1 MAPRQRPQ
9 PGCQGQH
16 PGAAE
21 KCDRQATV
29 GGRILALSRE
39 QVPGSPDVKRALR
52 SLCLLIVAP
61 SLASAHDCWL
71 EADDFHIPEGAKVVV
86 HLNLGE
92 SLTHEEEKPFEKER
106 TERFELR
113 LQNYV
118 RDLLPAATE
127 GAKPVFT
134 DALPGSGPFLF
145 SMVRGS
151 TVIELERAKF
161 DEYLAHEG
169 IVLSE
174 RTTRPIE
181 RERYWRFIKL
191 LGRSGDETE
200 TDLHHR
206 FTGMQYEIVLL
217 QNPFTMHAG
226 DEQIVQLLFETKPLA
241 NATVSALHRATDG
254 SLVELKGVSDARGV
268 ARFTLVQPGVW
279 LIRSVHMRPCK
290 GCKDADWE
298 SFWATYSFAME

>member
-1 MAPRQRPQ
+1 
-9 PGCQGQH
+9 
-16 PGAAE
+16 
-21 KCDRQATV
+21 
-29 GGRILALSRE
+29 
-39 QVPGSPDVKRALR
+39 VKRALR
-52 SLCLLIVAP
+52 SLWLLMVAP
-61 SLASAHDCWL
+61 SLACAHDCWL
-71 EADDFHIPEGAKVVV
+71 EADGFHVPEGAKIVV

-92 SLTHEEEKPFEKER
+92 SLTHQEEKPFEKER

-113 LQNYV
+113 LQNDV
-118 RDLLPAATE
+118 RDLLPATSE
-127 GAKPVFT
+127 GAKPVFN

-151 TVIELERAKF
+151 AVIELEQAKF

-169 IVLSE
+169 ITVAQ
-174 RTTRPIE
+174 RAPKPIE
-181 RERYWRFIKL
+181 RERYWRFLKL
-191 LGRSGDETE
+191 LGRSGEETE

-226 DEQIVQLLFETKPLA
+226 DEQIVQLLFETRPLA
-241 NATVSALHRATDG
+241 NAAVSALHRSDDG
-254 SLVELKGVSDARGV
+254 TLVELKAVSDGRGV
-268 ARFTLVQPGVW
+268 ARFTLTQPGMW

-298 SFWATYSFAME
+298 SFWAAYSFVLQ

>member
-1 MAPRQRPQ
+1 
-9 PGCQGQH
+9 
-16 PGAAE
+16 
-21 KCDRQATV
+21 
-29 GGRILALSRE
+29 
-39 QVPGSPDVKRALR
+39 VKRVLQSLWLLVAAPALA
-52 SLCLLIVAP
+52 C
-61 SLASAHDCWL
+61 AHDCWL

-113 LQNYV
+113 LQNDV
-118 RDLLPAATE
+118 RDLLAATSA
-127 GAKPVFT
+127 GAKPLFT

-145 SMVRGS
+145 SMVRS
-151 TVIELERAKF
+151 SAVIELEQARF

-169 IVLSE
+169 ITLSQ
-174 RTTRPIE
+174 RPARPIE

-191 LGRSGDETE
+191 LGRSGEDTE

-241 NATVSALHRATDG
+241 NATVSALHRSGDG
-254 SLVELKGVSDARGV
+254 TLVELKGVSDARGV
-268 ARFTLVQPGVW
+268 ARFTLAQPGVW

-298 SFWATYSFAME
+298 SFWTAYSFAVE